1 MNTLTTSDSSMENPL
16 VVDLDGSL
24 IANDLLHEAVV
35 TLLFRHPLQFLLALP
50 MLAQGKAAFK
60 HRIAMLVAPDVVG
73 LPYRQA
79 VLDLISTARICG
91 RRVFLATASHER
103 YGNKVADHL
112 GMFDGR
118 FATSAD
124 LNLASGNKAA
134 ELVAA
139 FGEKGFDYV
148 GNSKADVAVWQHA
161 RRAYAIGA
169 SHSTIKMMQS
179 VALDS
184 EVLPTSSNRFRVW
197 RKALRVHQYAKN
209 VLVFLPM
216 LAGHMLDW
224 QIFFEACVAF
234 VAFSATASAIYI
246 INDLVDLEDDRLHPT
261 KKHRPLA
268 AGEIGVFHALA
279 VGVLL
284 LVLGSALAVAL
295 APKFAL
301 TLLAYFALTTSYSFF
316 LKRKILIDIV
326 VLALLYEMRVIAGGY
341 ATGIELSNWL
351 LGFCVFVFASLALI
365 KRYTELL
372 VRLDAGLPEARNR
385 GYRKEDLP
393 IISAL
398 AAATGLN
405 AVTVLGLYID
415 SPRVSLLYHHPQWL
429 WGTCPLMLFLIS
441 RALLVAH
448 RREMDDDPLVWA
460 LRDRVCRIGGALF
473 VAIVMI
479 AAFL

>member
-1 MNTLTTSDSSMENPL
+1 MQSPL
-16 VVDLDGSL
+16 VVDLDGAL

-50 MLAQGKAAFK
+50 MLVQGKAAFK
-60 HRIAMLVAPDVVG
+60 HRIAMLVAPDVIG

-79 VLDLISTARICG
+79 VLDLISSARTRG
-91 RRVFLATASHER
+91 RRVFLATASHEN

-118 FATSAD
+118 FATSST

-139 FGEKGFDYV
+139 FGDKGFDYV

-169 SHSTIKMMQS
+169 SHGTIRKMQS
-179 VALDS
+179 VAAES
-184 EVLPTSSNRFRVW
+184 EVLPTPSNRFKVW
-197 RKALRVHQYAKN
+197 LKALRVHQYAKN
-209 VLVFLPM
+209 ALVLLPM
-216 LAGHMLDW
+216 LAGHVLNGSTLL
-224 QIFFEACVAF
+224 QACLAF
-234 VAFSATASAIYI
+234 VSFSAAASAIYLV
-246 INDLVDLEDDRLHPT
+246 NDLVDLEDDRLHPT
-261 KKHRPLA
+261 KKNRPLA
-268 AGEIGVFHALA
+268 AGEIGVFQALA
-279 VGVLL
+279 AGVLL
-284 LVLGSALAVAL
+284 LAFSGSLAVL
-295 APKFAL
+295 LPYKFAV
-301 TLLAYFALTTSYSFF
+301 TLLVYLALTTSYSFF
-316 LKRKILIDIV
+316 LKRKILVDV
-326 VLALLYEMRVIAGGY
+326 VLLALLYEIRVVAGGY

-351 LGFCVFVFASLALI
+351 LGFCVFVFTSLALI

-393 IISAL
+393 IIAAL
-398 AAATGLN
+398 AAATGVN

-429 WGTCPLMLFLIS
+429 WGVCPLMLFLIS

-473 VAIVMI
+473 VAIVSV